1 MPYALLRCTSSLLML
16 LLSAPGWA
24 QVLPAQFE
32 ADRVYLQTSDGL
44 GQQLRLYTDTG
55 GGLFIKQAAVERLKL
70 VSEPLTDPLALREV
84 GDRARTTRLPTFAL
98 AAFIPPP
105 MADNGRMM
113 VLPRELAGRQLPG
126 TSEDDGMLGQA
137 WFDGRIWT
145 WDYPNRVFKLER
157 SDWKAAADV
166 PRIPLGFKTDAQ
178 GERLTAFPR
187 MQVLIDGKPYS
198 LLLDTGAMTVL
209 TPAALIALKDD
220 GPAERATSM
229 IADSVFRAWRK
240 AHPEWRVIDDAQ
252 AGMGSPMIEVPEVI
266 IAGYKVGPVWFTQR
280 EDRNFHDFMSSFMD
294 ARVDGALGGNAF
306 RHFVMTVDY
315 PGAAA
320 YFRCAACK
328 RAAPIT
334 P

>member
-1 MPYALLRCTSSLLML
+1 MPLTLLCRTGGL
-16 LLSAPGWA
+16 LLWLSTAPVLA
-24 QVLPAQFE
+24 QVLPARFE
-32 ADRVYLQTSDGL
+32 GDRVYLQASDGL
-44 GQQLRLYTDTG
+44 GQELRLYTDTG
-55 GGLFIKQAAVERLKL
+55 GGLFIKQAAVERLSL
-70 VSEPLTDPLALREV
+70 ISEPLTDPLALREV

-105 MADNGRMM
+105 LADGGRMM
-113 VLPRELAGRQLPG
+113 VLPAELAGRQLPG
-126 TSEDDGMLGQA
+126 TSDDDGMLGQA

-145 WDYPNRVFKLER
+145 WDYPGQVFRLELPG
-157 SDWKAAADV
+157 WKPAAEA
-166 PRIPLGFKTDAQ
+166 RRLPLGFKTDAQ
-178 GERLTAFPR
+178 GQRQAAFPR
-187 MQVLIDGKPYS
+187 MEVGIAGKTYS

-209 TPAALIALKDD
+209 NPSALMALGED

-240 AHPEWRVIDDAQ
+240 AHPEWRVIEDAQ
-252 AGMGSPMIEVPEVI
+252 AGMGSAMIEVPEVI
-266 IAGYKVGPVWFTQR
+266 IAGYKVGPVWFTHR

-306 RHFVMTVDY
+306 RHFVMTLDY

-320 YFRCAACK
+320 YFRCASCK
-328 RAAPIT
+328 RAPPVT

>member
-1 MPYALLRCTSSLLML
+1 MPHALLRCAGVAL
-16 LLSAPGWA
+16 LLSGAPALA

-32 ADRVYLQTSDGL
+32 GDRVYLHASDGL

-55 GGLFIKQAAVERLKL
+55 GGLFIKQDAVERLKL
-70 VSEPLTDPLALREV
+70 ASEPLTDPLALREV

-105 MADNGRMM
+105 PADKGRLM

-126 TSEDDGMLGQA
+126 TSDDDGMLGQA

-145 WDYPNRVFKLER
+145 WDYPGRVFKLER
-157 SDWKAAADV
+157 ADWKPGADLQ
-166 PRIPLGFKTDAQ
+166 RIPLGFKTDAQ
-178 GERLTAFPR
+178 GQRLAAFPR
-187 MQVLIDGKPYS
+187 MQVGIDGKTYS

-209 TPAALIALKDD
+209 TPAALSSLKDD

-240 AHPEWRVIDDAQ
+240 AHPEWRVIEDAQ
-252 AGMGSPMIEVPEVI
+252 AGMGSAMIEVPEVI
-266 IAGYKVGPVWFTQR
+266 IAGYKVGPVWFTHR

-320 YFRCAACK
+320 YFRCAGCK
-328 RAAPIT
+328 RAPPVT